1 MIISDHDD
9 GDFMDGGH
17 RALATQM
24 EGASKDGIRR
34 NVIN

>member
-9 GDFMDGGH
+9 GDFMDRGH
-17 RALATQM
+17 TARATQM
-24 EGASKDGIRR
+24 EGASKDGIQR